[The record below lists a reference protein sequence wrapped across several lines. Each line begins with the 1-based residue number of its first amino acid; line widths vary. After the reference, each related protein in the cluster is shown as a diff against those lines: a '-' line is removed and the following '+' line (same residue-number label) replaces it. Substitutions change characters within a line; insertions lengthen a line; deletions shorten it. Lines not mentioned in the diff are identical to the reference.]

1 MLNLIIFGPPG
12 SGKGTQ
18 SSRIVEKFK
27 LIHLSTGDIFR
38 EEIQNQ
44 SPVGVIAKGYIDK
57 GCLVPDELVLKELYR
72 RTYRHLDAKGIVFD
86 GFPRTLVQA
95 EMLDKL
101 FNKKNIPISLVLSI
115 DVDEDELTKRLL
127 GRAMDS
133 GRSDD
138 NENII
143 KNRLLVYKKQT
154 MQLIDYSRNSI
165 SCALLKGWRL
175 WMKCLGRLQ
184 QQFNPLNKPIKCYRK
199 LFNNSIPGL
208 FKYS

>member
-154 MQLIDYSRNSI
+154 MPLIDYYQKQHKLCSI
-165 SCALLKGWRL
+165 KG
-175 WMKCLGRLQ
+175 MAPVDEVFGKIATAIQSFEQTHKVLQ
-184 QQFNPLNKPIKCYRK
+184 EVV
-199 LFNNSIPGL
+199 
-208 FKYS
+208 

>member
-95 EMLDKL
+95 ELLDKL

-127 GRAMDS
+127 GRALDS

-138 NENII
+138 NEHII
-143 KNRLLVYKKQT
+143 KHRLEVYKQQT
-154 MQLIDYSRNSI
+154 MPLIEYYQKQHKLCSI
-165 SCALLKGWRL
+165 KG
-175 WMKCLGRLQ
+175 MAPVDEVFGKISTAIQSFEQTHKVLQ
-184 QQFNPLNKPIKCYRK
+184 EIV
-199 LFNNSIPGL
+199 
-208 FKYS
+208 